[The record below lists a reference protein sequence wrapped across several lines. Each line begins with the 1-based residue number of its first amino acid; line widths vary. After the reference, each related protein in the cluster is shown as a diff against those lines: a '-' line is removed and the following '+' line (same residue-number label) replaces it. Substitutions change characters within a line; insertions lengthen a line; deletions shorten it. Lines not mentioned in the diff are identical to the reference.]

1 MSDGR
6 HDKGMTASDK
16 GHEPKHDATH
26 GKSGTSGQPKKGS
39 PPGTGGSAIE

>member
-16 GHEPKHDATH
+16 EHEPKHDATH
-26 GKSGTSGQPKKGS
+26 GTSSTSGRPKEGS